1 MAHLPANQPMGP
13 SFAAVDEDIAA
24 IIEELRRQGLRLA
37 VVSNC
42 FAEDVRAWPTWPLAR
57 EFQCAVFSY
66 AVGVAKPDPRMYLTA
81 TRRLAVEPGAT
92 VFIGDGGDDELAGAE
107 RVGLRAFRARWFEW
121 GRARVGSSA
130 DTAVALAS
138 CQDLLRLAATIDSL
152 S

>member
-1 MAHLPANQPMGP
+1 MGP

-57 EFQCAVFSY
+57 EFQGAVFSY

-92 VFIGDGGDDELAGAE
+92 VFVGDGCSNNRLTQ
-107 RVGLRAFRARWFEW
+107 
-121 GRARVGSSA
+121 SSG
-130 DTAVALAS
+130 TEALA
-138 CQDLLRLAATIDSL
+138 RPHRRI
-152 S
+152 